1 MLELIIER
9 YPENEILKMDGFDDS
24 IIGYNE
30 PSNRL
35 IYSVKKII
43 NIIFDEM
50 QNANNF
56 TISDAIEY
64 YEFNIQSTYVTK
76 YTPIFCDDNFE

>member
-9 YPENEILKMDGFDDS
+9 YPENEILKMDGFDDA

-50 QNANNF
+50 QNADNF
-56 TISDAIEY
+56 TIIDAIEY
-64 YEFNIQSTYVTK
+64 YEFNIQSTYVGK